1 MKNKVIIIDDHA
13 LFNEGLS
20 LILKESG
27 EFNVIKQIYDSRQAC
42 YHCQL
47 LVPELVLIDFNMPY
61 LNGLEVAKQLK
72 EILSLSKIVVISMY
86 AEPREIALFKEVG
99 VDGYISKT
107 TTGVALITALKKI
120 MSGET
125 FFEKPMEKKTAE
137 KDSFALQYQLTKRE
151 MEVLK
156 NIKKG
161 FTTEQIAKQLGLSF
175 YTVETHRK
183 NINQKL
189 KFKTRK
195 EFYDFLEMIQ
205 IND

>member
-27 EFNVIKQIYDSRQAC
+27 QFNVIKQVYDSRQAC
-42 YHCQL
+42 YDCQL

-72 EILSLSKIVVISMY
+72 EILLLSKIVVISMY

-107 TTGVALITALKKI
+107 TNGVELITALKKI

-125 FFEKPMEKKTAE
+125 FFEKPMEKKMIE
-137 KDSFALQYQLTKRE
+137 KDSFALQHQLTKRE

-161 FTTEQIAKQLGLSF
+161 FTTEQIAKELGLSF
-175 YTVETHRK
+175 YTIETHRK

-205 IND
+205 INE